1 MIGDGIA
8 VTAAIYDN
16 WKTMS
21 TPCPPSVQE
30 SGEVGLA
37 LCEAAA
43 LARRSEA
50 MLALLSSRLGAFADD
65 PADPRR
71 VAAHEL
77 EQLNAIG
84 GEVAELASQIALI
97 LEGLPLEPVAAT
109 ERALAQAARAAL
121 ADGILD
127 HRRAVTAA
135 GLLSAAQ
142 GFPALAEALADCDAH
157 AYWSARVVDVLGAFR
172 DVDSGRARQTAALA
186 GIDATA
192 RFCELAP
199 ERVVELTQ
207 TLRRLASR

>member
-1 MIGDGIA
+1 
-8 VTAAIYDN
+8 
-16 WKTMS
+16 MS
-21 TPCPPSVQE
+21 NSPPPAVQE

-43 LARRSEA
+43 LSRRTEA

-65 PADPRR
+65 PADVRR
-71 VAAHEL
+71 LAAHEL
-77 EQLNAIG
+77 EQLGTIG

-97 LEGLPLEPVAAT
+97 LDGLPPEPVAASAR
-109 ERALAQAARAAL
+109 ELARAARAEL

-135 GLLSAAQ
+135 GLLTAAQ
-142 GFPALAEALADCDAH
+142 GFPALADALADCDAH
-157 AYWSARVVDVLGAFR
+157 AYWNVRVVDVLGAFD
-172 DVDSGRARQTAALA
+172 DVGSGRARRTAALA

-192 RFCELAP
+192 RFCELTP
-199 ERVVELTQ
+199 ERVVELAG